1 MDPRPVPAPPLW
13 ASSAAKAVRLTVWVR
28 GTVQGVGFRWWT
40 RCRGLELGLVG
51 TASNLRDG
59 RVEVVAEGPR
69 TACDQLLAWLEEE
82 PAAKGRPGAV
92 MGATYRWSAPAGAL
106 KGFRER

>member
-1 MDPRPVPAPPLW
+1 
-13 ASSAAKAVRLTVWVR
+13 
-28 GTVQGVGFRWWT
+28 
-40 RCRGLELGLVG
+40 VG

-69 TACDQLLAWLEEE
+69 TACDQLLAWLEEQ
-82 PAAKGRPGAV
+82 PSTKGRPGAV
-92 MGATYRWSAPAGAL
+92 TGVTHRWSAPSGAF

>member
-51 TASNLRDG
+51 TAGSLRPAAGVAGGGALGQGPPGRRDG
-59 RVEVVAEGPR
+59 GDVPLV
-69 TACDQLLAWLEEE
+69 
-82 PAAKGRPGAV
+82 GAV
-92 MGATYRWSAPAGAL
+92 GCVQGLPGTVTGRGH
-106 KGFRER
+106 

>member
-13 ASSAAKAVRLTVWVR
+13 ASSAAKAVRLTAWVR

-40 RCRGLELGLVG
+40 RSRGLELGLVG
-51 TASNLRDG
+51 TATNLQDG

-69 TACDQLLAWLEEE
+69 QACDQLLSWLEEQ
-82 PAAKGRPGAV
+82 PSTKQRPGAV
-92 MGATYRWSAPAGAL
+92 TGVGHRWSAPSGAM